1 MIEQKFDFFKKQQ
14 SLKTNEKLL
23 KQLKKVTKKDK
34 KQKLNAQGKTFLH
47 QHLLEY
53 HYKYSVMLNGNLEF
67 FLNSTKIFFFHTKT
81 RQNKCV
87 RQIYSFT
94 KQVVYTDKMNMKST
108 LKFASISHR

>member
-67 FLNSTKIFFFHTKT
+67 FLNSTKIFFFTQKQDKINALGKFI
-81 RQNKCV
+81 RSQNKLFIQT
-87 RQIYSFT
+87 R
-94 KQVVYTDKMNMKST
+94 
-108 LKFASISHR
+108 